1 MPTVRTKLLEMLADR
16 LVELLKEA
24 DDPLAEMKD
33 AARRLFEAD
42 LSDFQPDA
50 KTTPQEFAATV
61 IEDNPALRSLVPH
74 LRRPERPELIE
85 SVGELISLLLPAEF
99 DRA

>member
-16 LVELLKEA
+16 LVELLKDA
-24 DDPLAEMKD
+24 DDPLAEMKQ
-33 AARRLFEAD
+33 AAKRLFDAD
-42 LSDFQPDA
+42 LSDAQPDA
-50 KTTPQEFAATV
+50 TTTPREFARMA

-74 LRRPERPELIE
+74 LRRPERPEQIDT
-85 SVGELISLLLPAEF
+85 VGELISLLLPAEF